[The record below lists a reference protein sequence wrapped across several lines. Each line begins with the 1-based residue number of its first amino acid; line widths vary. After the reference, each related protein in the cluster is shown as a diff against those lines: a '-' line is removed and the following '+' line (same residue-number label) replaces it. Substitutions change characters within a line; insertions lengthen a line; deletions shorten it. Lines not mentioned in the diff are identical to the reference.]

1 MFGNSKRIFDVS
13 RLKSF
18 AGYTDGPILQDRLDY
33 FIPPFHVIS
42 SRLVAFGKRL
52 FELWSPNSTQTPF
65 YPGVQD
71 PNFKAGLEIPPSQ
84 RRCDGHIGRFDPTI
98 SPQHYNPN
106 YPWLHLVRP
115 PVATN
120 FNDKNRALP
129 NKPMCIMPRAGKIDI
144 SLNLPRGFH

>member
-106 YPWLHLVRP
+106 YLWLHLVRRWERDSLSSIRLCVSYRVGSISHSYP
-115 PVATN
+115 STS
-120 FNDKNRALP
+120 
-129 NKPMCIMPRAGKIDI
+129 MCSSAFILR
-144 SLNLPRGFH
+144 R